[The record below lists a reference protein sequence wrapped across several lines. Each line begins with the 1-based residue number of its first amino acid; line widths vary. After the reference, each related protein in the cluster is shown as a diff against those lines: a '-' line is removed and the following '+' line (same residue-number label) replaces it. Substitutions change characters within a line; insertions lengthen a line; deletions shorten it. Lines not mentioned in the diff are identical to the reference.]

1 MHFPSSFKC
10 NAFEVKQQFQNMV
23 LCVYSNG
30 YLITVYIM
38 QMKEQDAKV
47 LILQKYL
54 TTVEISPQQKPW

>member
-1 MHFPSSFKC
+1 
-10 NAFEVKQQFQNMV
+10 MV

-54 TTVEISPQQKPW
+54 TTVEISPQQKP